1 MPLATPAL
9 QDARPAPILPIVSG
23 LLPPAPI
30 ASGSV
35 DAYLRAGASRLDPA
49 ARPTTGCSATGSG
62 VSASASDA
70 SGGPSASDAYP
81 ERAPFT
87 HTEALLVLGF
97 WTLIAVLAS
106 ANMLLEPRASHPWQP
121 VVPLAPVILSFG
133 NSYLW
138 ALLTLPIF
146 RLASWYTIERSS
158 WLSRVVFVVLGLVL
172 AVGVDTA
179 TSFLRHQLYYSPRA
193 LTPQLEA
200 IARARGLWFMSDFIV
215 YLAVLA
221 AGFARNYFLNYR
233 VRLTESINL
242 KAQAAQLQAQ
252 LADARLS
259 ALRTQL
265 NPHFLFNTLNAV
277 SALVERDPRGVRRM
291 IARLSEL
298 LRTSLD
304 EADEPEVPLQREL
317 TFVDRY
323 LEVMQIRFQGRLHV
337 RMHADPEASAALVP
351 NLILQPLVENAVKH
365 GVSKMVGTGRIEIR
379 AQRADARVVLTVIDN
394 GPGLP
399 NGKLPA
405 TEGVGLRNTRMRLA
419 QLYGSDQSLT
429 LRAGEGGGLVAEV
442 SLPYHTPADLRAAAV
457 AAEA

>member
-1 MPLATPAL
+1 MPLATPTL
-9 QDARPAPILPIVSG
+9 QTEAASAYARRMPGTVSSNPASRE
-23 LLPPAPI
+23 
-30 ASGSV
+30 V
-35 DAYLRAGASRLDPA
+35 DAYLRAGR
-49 ARPTTGCSATGSG
+49 GS
-62 VSASASDA
+62 
-70 SGGPSASDAYP
+70 PLPRASDAYP
-81 ERAPFT
+81 ERAPLT
-87 HTEALLVLGF
+87 RIELLLILGF
-97 WTLIAVLAS
+97 WTLVAVLTS
-106 ANMLLEPRASHPWQP
+106 ANRLIEPFAAHSPWQP
-121 VVPLAPVILSFG
+121 IIPASPVLVAFA

-138 ALLTLPIF
+138 ALLTVPIF
-146 RLASWYTIERSS
+146 QLTSRFTIERSG
-158 WLSRVVFVVLGLVL
+158 WASRVMFVLVGLVL
-172 AVGVDTA
+172 AIGVDMA
-179 TSFLRHQLYYSPRA
+179 TSYVRHALYYSPVP
-193 LTPQLEA
+193 LSPELEA
-200 IARARGLWFMSDFIV
+200 IARLRSLWFMTEFIV
-215 YLAVLA
+215 YVAVLS

-233 VRLTESINL
+233 VQREEAVNL

-304 EADEPEVPLQREL
+304 EADESEVPLQREL
-317 TFVDRY
+317 TFIDRY

-337 RMHADPEASAALVP
+337 RMHADPEVTAALVP

-365 GVSKMVGTGRIEIR
+365 GVSKTVGAGRIEIR
-379 AQRADARVVLTVIDN
+379 AQRTDERVVLSVHDN

-399 NGKLPA
+399 SGKAPG

-429 LRAGEGGGLVAEV
+429 LRTAEGGGLVAEV
-442 SLPYHTPADLRAAAV
+442 SLPYHTQADLRIAAI